1 MMLLAARIS
10 RSSVAVAFQP
20 ISFVS
25 HTNNH
30 QKARGAYNVVLP
42 RLHLTLPDINLKWR
56 NFSTNHEGVVKGS
69 PQDDDDEEI
78 ILTQPTFEKGD
89 KIQVEVISFG
99 RLGASVDVIAHNSHN
114 PDDCIGADEPA
125 LGRGLILQREIA
137 YFREKRDGVD
147 VVQYETLPAYVE
159 NVRVQEFE
167 EGKGVEVKLDISL
180 RPIGGKAKAL
190 ELSEEIMQ
198 KLNEKGGVLSI
209 GDKSPPEDISEI
221 FPGASKKAFK
231 KAVSSL
237 YKQGLV
243 DPKPD
248 MISLMKK

>member
-1 MMLLAARIS
+1 MKWAMLSPSMMFLAARFS
-10 RSSVAVAFQP
+10 RSSGALAHQP

-25 HTNNH
+25 HTCH
-30 QKARGAYNVVLP
+30 RKARGAYVLP
-42 RLHLTLPDINLKWR
+42 RLHLLPDINPKWR
-56 NFSTNHEGVVKGS
+56 KFSTNGGVDSS
-69 PQDDDDEEI
+69 PQEE
-78 ILTQPTFEKGD
+78 LPQPTFEKGD
-89 KIQVEVISFG
+89 KVQVEVISFG

-159 NVRVQEFE
+159 NVREQEFE

-190 ELSEEIMQ
+190 ELGEHIMQ
-198 KLNEKGGVLSI
+198 RLNEEGGVLNV
-209 GDKSPPEDISEI
+209 GDKSSPEDISSL